1 MRVRKLGAVIAAFA
15 TAAAL
20 NACGGSA
27 PSPSV
32 ATLVGSGKAA
42 FNRGNFK
49 ASIELFEQALAKAP
63 TDAAAYYDL
72 GTVYQAER
80 LDGDALHDYAKALTY
95 DSSLV
100 PAIYNEATIYAANDV
115 PLAIYLYRRVIALR
129 ANSPTAYLNLGL
141 LEATEG
147 QQTVAAADLRRAVQ
161 LEPALRTSIPA
172 SLVPDLSIPS
182 PPSSSGKGQHPSAT
196 TSP

>member
-1 MRVRKLGAVIAAFA
+1 
-15 TAAAL
+15 
-20 NACGGSA
+20 
-27 PSPSV
+27 V